1 MSTAIKILF
10 LTANPED
17 ASRLKLDEEIR
28 AIKQA
33 LRQSDFRDKF
43 DIEQQE
49 AVRVSDLQGYLLQHK
64 SVIVHFSG
72 HGSAAGEIVLED
84 EAGESHPVS
93 SRALGRLFDELKDD
107 IRCVVLNACYSEKQA
122 QAIAEHIDCVIGM
135 SQEIGDAAALKFATA
150 FYQALGYGRDV
161 KTAFDLG
168 CAQIDLEGLN
178 EQDTPKL
185 LAKRVDP
192 ERLFLISEHEAAIT
206 SPGASN
212 TSKKPSRLTMGLA
225 ALAALGLIM
234 ALWFL
239 GWHFGREAREASNLH
254 AVAELQRA
262 NGEYAA
268 AWESLEQAIALQ
280 PESSEL
286 QQAQMQLAMDW
297 LRNIRVPEG
306 QTFTEIVNKTIAC
319 LYRNVAMNK
328 SAASADVLAHIGWAN
343 FLKWREGARG
353 LKIEESFQEAL
364 NVDPDNAYAH
374 AMWGFWM
381 LWQNRK
387 LEEAQ
392 PHFAAA
398 LNNGRDKEFVRR
410 LQLQAL
416 QNIRNDDYTLE
427 LIRVANEMRK
437 NNEDLP
443 PEQRRRIESYVYYMY
458 RRETLNALPAILPPE
473 DHLATYK
480 WLTQDFEDVGML
492 QRFWMAR
499 LTEAA
504 GDLPQ
509 ALALY
514 RALSA
519 EPDFERFTLYEEI
532 TAGIKRC
539 SGQAP

>member
-1 MSTAIKILF
+1 MSAAIKILF
-10 LTANPED
+10 LTANPDD

-43 DIEQQE
+43 AIAQDG
-49 AVRVSDLQGYLLQHK
+49 AVRPGDLQGSLLQHK
-64 SVIVHFSG
+64 PVIVHFSG
-72 HGSAAGEIVLED
+72 HGSAAGEIVLKD
-84 EAGESHPVS
+84 ETGESQPVS

-135 SQEIGDAAALKFATA
+135 SSEIGDAAAIKFATA

-168 CAQIDLEGLN
+168 CAQIALEGLN

-192 ERLFLISEHEAAIT
+192 EKLFLISGHETAAT
-206 SPGASN
+206 SRAASN
-212 TSKKPSRLTMGLA
+212 ISKKPSRLAIGLA
-225 ALAALGLIM
+225 ALAALGLVM

-239 GWHFGREAREASNLH
+239 SWHFGKAAREASNLR
-254 AVAELQRA
+254 ATAELQRA
-262 NGEYAA
+262 NGEYAD
-268 AWESLEQAIALQ
+268 AWKSLEQAIALQ
-280 PESSEL
+280 PDSPEL

-319 LYRNVAMNK
+319 LYRNAAMSK

-364 NVDPDNAYAH
+364 TLDPENAYAH

-387 LEEAQ
+387 LEEAR

-398 LNNGRDKEFVRR
+398 LKNGRDREFVRG
-410 LQLQAL
+410 LQLAAL
-416 QNIRNDDYTLE
+416 QNIRNDDYTME
-427 LIRVANEMRK
+427 LIRVADEMRK
-437 NNEDLP
+437 NNEQLS

-458 RRETLNALPAILPPE
+458 RRETLNALPAILPPAE
-473 DHLATYK
+473 HLATYK
-480 WLTQDFEDVGML
+480 WLTQDFEDMGML
-492 QRFWMAR
+492 QRFWVAR

-504 GDLPQ
+504 GNLPQ

-532 TAGIKRC
+532 INGIKRC